1 LIWDGNVLFQTAFAI
16 NLDAVNGQQ
25 INSRRDLRCFVVGIL
40 RGEGSG
46 PELIDATCGVLD
58 AVAETCG
65 IDFRIKTSGDIGCLS
80 TECSGGYLSGAVP
93 EFCRE
98 VFASGGAIMAGP
110 AGGRFV
116 YDMRRRFDLYYK
128 LNPLR
133 SYQELGEVCR
143 IKLPAKPLDILVV
156 RENLQDLYQGNS
168 SEASSEN
175 GREIVHTFVHKE
187 KQVRAVL
194 EVAAAAARG
203 RRKLLAVIGKNSGLP
218 AIHSLW
224 RACALELAEASGV
237 EVSLLDIDYA
247 VYKLLQ
253 EPESFD
259 VIAAPNC
266 FGDILSD
273 LGGVLAGSRGL
284 TFGASYAADGA
295 AVYQTNHGAAYDRAG
310 TDTANPVGQIF
321 SAAMMLRKSFGLP
334 MEARLIEDSIRSL
347 WRARWRTADLA
358 EPGCKIAGTR
368 QFAELVV
375 RQIQTAGGRKHEACS
390 AVG

>member
-1 LIWDGNVLFQTAFAI
+1 MILSAPVTSQRIDF
-16 NLDAVNGQQ
+16 
-25 INSRRDLRCFVVGIL
+25 RPDLRPFVVGIL

-46 PELIDATCGVLD
+46 PELIDAACSVLD
-58 AVAETCG
+58 AVAESCRLN
-65 IDFRIKTSGDIGCLS
+65 FCVKTGGDIGFLS
-80 TECSGGYLSGAVP
+80 AERTGEFLTDEVA

-98 VFASGGAIMAGP
+98 IFADGGAIMAGA

-133 SYQELGEVCR
+133 SYSELRDVCR
-143 IKLPAKPLDILVV
+143 ITLPAKPLDILVV
-156 RENLQDLYQGNS
+156 RENLQDVYQGNS
-168 SEASSEN
+168 VEASCED
-175 GREIVHTFVHKE
+175 GREILHTCVHRE

-194 EVAAAAARG
+194 EVAATAAQ
-203 RRKLLAVIGKNSGLP
+203 RRRNILFVIGKNSGLP

-224 RACALELAEASGV
+224 RACALEVAGASGV
-237 EVSLLDIDYA
+237 NVLLLDIDYA
-247 VYKLLQ
+247 AYKLLQ

-259 VIAAPNC
+259 VVVAPNC

-295 AVYQTNHGAAYDRAG
+295 AVYQTNHGAAHDRAE

-321 SAAMMLRKSFGLP
+321 SMAMMLRESFSLQSA
-334 MEARLIEDSIRSL
+334 ARLIEDAVQAV
-347 WRARWRTADLA
+347 WRAGWRTADLT
-358 EPGCKIAGTR
+358 EPGCKVAGTR
-368 QFAELVV
+368 QFGELVAREIQSAGV
-375 RQIQTAGGRKHEACS
+375 REYEACS
-390 AVG
+390 AAS

>member
-1 LIWDGNVLFQTAFAI
+1 MLFSAPVSNQRIDF
-16 NLDAVNGQQ
+16 
-25 INSRRDLRCFVVGIL
+25 RPEKRPFVVGIL

-46 PELIDATCGVLD
+46 PELIDAACNVLD
-58 AVAETCG
+58 AVAESCRL
-65 IDFRIKTSGDIGCLS
+65 DFRIRTGGDIGSLS
-80 TECSGGYLSGAVP
+80 AERTGRFLTDEVA

-98 VFASGGAIMAGP
+98 IFADGGAIMAGA

-133 SYQELGEVCR
+133 SYPDLRDVCR
-143 IKLPAKPLDILVV
+143 IKLPVKPLDILVV
-156 RENLQDLYQGNS
+156 RENLQDVYQGNS
-168 SEASSEN
+168 VEASCGD
-175 GREIVHTFVHKE
+175 GREILHTCVHKQ

-194 EVAAAAARG
+194 EVAAAAARK
-203 RRKLLAVIGKNSGLP
+203 RQNALVVISKNSGLP

-224 RACALELAEASGV
+224 RACALEVAGASGV
-237 EVSLLDIDYA
+237 NVSLLDIDYA
-247 VYKLLQ
+247 AYKLLQ

-259 VIAAPNC
+259 VIVAPNC

-295 AVYQTNHGAAYDRAG
+295 AVYQTNHGAAHDRAE

-321 SAAMMLRKSFGLP
+321 SLAMMLRQSFGFGSA
-334 MEARLIEDSIRSL
+334 ARLIEDSVRAL
-347 WRARWRTADLA
+347 WRAGWRTADLS
-358 EPGCKIAGTR
+358 EPGCKVAGTR
-368 QFAELVV
+368 QFAELVAHEIKSAGV
-375 RQIQTAGGRKHEACS
+375 RPE
-390 AVG
+390 

>member
-1 LIWDGNVLFQTAFAI
+1 VILSAPVTSQRIDF
-16 NLDAVNGQQ
+16 
-25 INSRRDLRCFVVGIL
+25 RPDLRPFVVGIL

-46 PELIDATCGVLD
+46 PELIDAACSVLD
-58 AVAETCG
+58 AVAESCRLN
-65 IDFRIKTSGDIGCLS
+65 FCVKTGGDIGFLS
-80 TECSGGYLSGAVP
+80 AERTGEFLTDEVA

-98 VFASGGAIMAGP
+98 IFADGGAIMAGA

-133 SYQELGEVCR
+133 SYSELRDVCR

-156 RENLQDLYQGNS
+156 RENLQDVYQGNS
-168 SEASSEN
+168 VEASCED
-175 GREIVHTFVHKE
+175 GREILHTCVHRE

-194 EVAAAAARG
+194 EVAATAAQ
-203 RRKLLAVIGKNSGLP
+203 RRRNILFVIGKNSGLP

-224 RACALELAEASGV
+224 RACALEVAGASGV
-237 EVSLLDIDYA
+237 NVLLLDIDYA
-247 VYKLLQ
+247 AYKLLQ

-259 VIAAPNC
+259 VVVAPNC

-295 AVYQTNHGAAYDRAG
+295 AVYQTNHGAAHDRAE

-321 SAAMMLRKSFGLP
+321 SMAMMLRESFSLQSA
-334 MEARLIEDSIRSL
+334 ARLIEDAVQAV
-347 WRARWRTADLA
+347 WRAGWRTADLT
-358 EPGCKIAGTR
+358 EPGCKVAGTR
-368 QFAELVV
+368 QFGELVAREIQSAGV
-375 RQIQTAGGRKHEACS
+375 REYEACS
-390 AVG
+390 AAS

>member
-1 LIWDGNVLFQTAFAI
+1 MILSAPVTSQRIDF
-16 NLDAVNGQQ
+16 
-25 INSRRDLRCFVVGIL
+25 RPDLRPFVVGIL

-46 PELIDATCGVLD
+46 PELIDAACSVLD
-58 AVAETCG
+58 AVAESCRLN
-65 IDFRIKTSGDIGCLS
+65 FCVKTGGDIGFLS
-80 TECSGGYLSGAVP
+80 AERTGEFLTDEVA

-98 VFASGGAIMAGP
+98 IFADGGAIMAGA

-116 YDMRRRFDLYYK
+116 YDMRRRFELYYK

-133 SYQELGEVCR
+133 SYPELRDVCR
-143 IKLPAKPLDILVV
+143 IKLLAKSLDILVV
-156 RENLQDLYQGNS
+156 RENLQDVYQGNS
-168 SEASSEN
+168 VEASCED
-175 GREIVHTFVHKE
+175 GREILHTCVHKE

-194 EVAAAAARG
+194 EVAATAAQ
-203 RRKLLAVIGKNSGLP
+203 RRRNILFVIGKNSGLP

-334 MEARLIEDSIRSL
+334 MEARLIEDSVRAL

-368 QFAELVV
+368 QFAELVA
-375 RQIQTAGGRKHEACS
+375 RQIQTAGVREHEACS

>member
-1 LIWDGNVLFQTAFAI
+1 VILSAPVTSQRIDF
-16 NLDAVNGQQ
+16 
-25 INSRRDLRCFVVGIL
+25 RPDLRPFVVGIL

-46 PELIDATCGVLD
+46 PELIDAACSVLD
-58 AVAETCG
+58 AVAESCRLN
-65 IDFRIKTSGDIGCLS
+65 FCVKTGGDIGFLS
-80 TECSGGYLSGAVP
+80 AERTGEFLTDGVA

-98 VFASGGAIMAGP
+98 IFADGGAIMAGA

-133 SYQELGEVCR
+133 SYSELRDVCR

-156 RENLQDLYQGNS
+156 RENLQDVYQGNS
-168 SEASSEN
+168 VEASCED
-175 GREIVHTFVHKE
+175 GREILHTCVHKE

-194 EVAAAAARG
+194 EVAATAAQ
-203 RRKLLAVIGKNSGLP
+203 RRRNILFVIGKTSGLP

-224 RACALELAEASGV
+224 RACALEVAGASGV
-237 EVSLLDIDYA
+237 NVLLLDIDYA
-247 VYKLLQ
+247 AYKLLQ

-259 VIAAPNC
+259 VVVAPNC

-295 AVYQTNHGAAYDRAG
+295 AVYQTNHGAAHDRAE

-321 SAAMMLRKSFGLP
+321 SMAMMLRESFSLQSA
-334 MEARLIEDSIRSL
+334 ARLIEDAVQAV
-347 WRARWRTADLA
+347 WRAGWRTADLT
-358 EPGCKIAGTR
+358 EPGCKVAGTR
-368 QFAELVV
+368 QFGELVAREIQSAGV
-375 RQIQTAGGRKHEACS
+375 REYEACS
-390 AVG
+390 VAS

>member
-1 LIWDGNVLFQTAFAI
+1 MILSAPVTSQRIDF
-16 NLDAVNGQQ
+16 
-25 INSRRDLRCFVVGIL
+25 RPDLRPFVVGIL

-46 PELIDATCGVLD
+46 PELIDAACSVLD
-58 AVAETCG
+58 AVAESCRLN
-65 IDFRIKTSGDIGCLS
+65 FCVKTGGDIGFLS
-80 TECSGGYLSGAVP
+80 AERTGEFLTDEVA

-98 VFASGGAIMAGP
+98 IFADGGAIMAGA

-133 SYQELGEVCR
+133 SYSELRDVCR

-156 RENLQDLYQGNS
+156 RENLQDVYQGNS
-168 SEASSEN
+168 VEASCED
-175 GREIVHTFVHKE
+175 GREILHTCVHKE

-194 EVAAAAARG
+194 EVAATAAQ
-203 RRKLLAVIGKNSGLP
+203 RRRNILFVIGKTSGLP

-224 RACALELAEASGV
+224 RACALEVAGASGV
-237 EVSLLDIDYA
+237 NVLLLDIDYA
-247 VYKLLQ
+247 AYKLLQ

-259 VIAAPNC
+259 VVVAPNC

-295 AVYQTNHGAAYDRAG
+295 AVYQTNHGAAHDRAE

-321 SAAMMLRKSFGLP
+321 SLAMMLQQTFGLRSA
-334 MEARLIEDSIRSL
+334 ARLIEDSVRAL
-347 WRARWRTADLA
+347 WRAGWRTADLS
-358 EPGCKIAGTR
+358 EPGCKVAGTR
-368 QFAELVV
+368 QFGELVA
-375 RQIQTAGGRKHEACS
+375 REIQSARVHEYEACS
-390 AVG
+390 AAG

>member
-1 LIWDGNVLFQTAFAI
+1 MAKSCFKRSFLLVSVP
-16 NLDAVNGQQ
+16 VNSQQ
-25 INSRRDLRCFVVGIL
+25 IDPGPDLQPFVVGIL
-40 RGEGSG
+40 KGEGSG
-46 PELIDATCGVLD
+46 PELIGAACTVLN
-58 AVAETCG
+58 AVAESCG
-65 IDFRIKTSGDIGCLS
+65 LDFCIKSGGEIGCLS
-80 TECSGGYLSGAVP
+80 AECTGEYLSGDVA
-93 EFCRE
+93 EFCRA
-98 VFASGGAIMAGP
+98 VFADGGAVMAG
-110 AGGRFV
+110 ATGGRFV

-133 SYQELGEVCR
+133 SYQELGDVCR

-156 RENLQDLYQGNS
+156 RENLQDIYQGNS
-168 SEASSEN
+168 AEGDSED
-175 GREIVHTFVHKE
+175 GREIFHTFVHKE

-194 EVAAAAARG
+194 EVATAAARR
-203 RRKLLAVIGKNSGLP
+203 RRKLLAVIGKSSGLP

-224 RACALELAEASGV
+224 RTCALELGEASGV

-247 VYKLLQ
+247 AYKLLQ
-253 EPESFD
+253 EPETFD

-295 AVYQTNHGAAYDRAG
+295 AVYQTNHGAAHDRAG

-321 SAAMMLRKSFGLP
+321 SLAMMLRETFGLRS
-334 MEARLIEDSIRSL
+334 AAHLIEDSVRAI

-368 QFAELVV
+368 QFAELLA
-375 RQIQTAGGRKHEACS
+375 RQIQSAGVREHEACS

>member
-1 LIWDGNVLFQTAFAI
+1 LFQIPFAI
-16 NLDAVNGQQ
+16 NLVAVNSPQ
-25 INSRRDLRCFVVGIL
+25 IDSKRDLRCFVVGIL
-40 RGEGSG
+40 KGEGSG
-46 PELIDATCGVLD
+46 PEVIDAACKVLD

-65 IDFRIKTSGDIGCLS
+65 IDFRIKTGGNIAWRS
-80 TECSGGYLSGAVP
+80 TECPGGYLSDAVA
-93 EFCRE
+93 EFCRG
-98 VFASGGAIMAGP
+98 VFAEGGAIMAG
-110 AGGRFV
+110 ATGGRFV

-133 SYQELGEVCR
+133 SYQELGDVCR

-156 RENLQDLYQGNS
+156 RENLQDIYQGNS
-168 SEASSEN
+168 AEGDSED
-175 GREIVHTFVHKE
+175 GREIFHTFVHKE

-194 EVAAAAARG
+194 GVATAAARR

-224 RACALELAEASGV
+224 RRCALELGEASEV

-247 VYKLLQ
+247 AYKLLQ
-253 EPESFD
+253 EPETFD

-295 AVYQTNHGAAYDRAG
+295 AVYQTNHGAAHDRAG

-321 SAAMMLRKSFGLP
+321 SLAMMLRETFGLQS
-334 MEARLIEDSIRSL
+334 AAHLIEDSVRAL

-368 QFAELVV
+368 QFAELVA
-375 RQIQTAGGRKHEACS
+375 RQIQSAGVREHEACS